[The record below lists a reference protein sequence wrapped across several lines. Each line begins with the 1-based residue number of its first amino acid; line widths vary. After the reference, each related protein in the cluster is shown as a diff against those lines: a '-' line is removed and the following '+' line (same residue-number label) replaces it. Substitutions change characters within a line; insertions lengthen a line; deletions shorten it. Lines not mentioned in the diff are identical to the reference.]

1 MGTSTTEVEKV
12 IPLAL
17 IVKAAADLAKTCER
31 SQLSPTDVVN
41 RAISLYEFLDE
52 ERAWGTE
59 VLLRRCDGSTFSLQL
74 MCPAPAVTPDLPPHT
89 GSSSGSA
96 FRR

>member
-1 MGTSTTEVEKV
+1 LELTDGEVYMGTSATKVETV

-17 IVKAAADLAKTCER
+17 IVESATDLGKTCQR

-52 ERAWGTE
+52 ERAAGTV
-59 VLLRRCDGSTFSLQL
+59 VLLCRRDGSTLTAEW
-74 MCPAPAVTPDLPPHT
+74 M
-89 GSSSGSA
+89 
-96 FRR
+96 